1 MADTPAMSFE
11 QVLRRDGDDL
21 YRLAILLAPDPGTA
35 GEALVRTA
43 RRFQHVASVD
53 ARVVAAVI
61 MEHLPVEHTPF
72 RRQAIPAW
80 ARSPVDRPDVAP
92 VLAAVARL
100 PRAQRLALG
109 MAALR
114 SFEPAEH
121 DPGRDPAS
129 LARRG
134 AVRDALLALAP
145 DLAPDA
151 DLDAFDAEQAPETC
165 RATRAA
171 IVLGEAVAHADPAV
185 RGHLALC
192 ESCRAVARDW
202 RNIATRAEYTVR
214 DALRTVRLSD
224 ELAARVLAAATPDT
238 RSPVRRFLAGP
249 WARRALLPLAVLVLV
264 ALLVWPRRNPE
275 AGGVVA
281 PVPSLPL
288 SELVTR
294 AEQSLY
300 VPAPGEGIWRG
311 SYLIRWT
318 FADQTYANLRGDLW
332 IDRDRGQHRVQLV
345 HQQGGGPYEFQ
356 LFDRNGQAW
365 YALTPAYGA
374 PSGGTVDRDAPL
386 RIWIM
391 AAPEIQPRLLQARL
405 NSGAWAV
412 PRAYLLQA
420 RSAELRSWGRRQ
432 SDDGAQLEVIGFRGT
447 SLLGLPPD
455 APGAG
460 DAGATILLAID
471 VTSGTLREI
480 RELVGPV
487 DGEQV
492 SRMVWMYEGGREVDA
507 RDEIA
512 TFSIAFAWNG
522 EGTFVERQGI
532 AAPEFPLIA
541 PDQVIPFEHTPGA
554 AFLLPDPP
562 PGTTAALLS
571 SAASNGGYVVTYHGP
586 GRRLSITIE
595 QGSRRRPLEPL
606 RGPDVEQAMAGAYP
620 VTLLPGPGWR
630 YQASVNLTQQ
640 WPGYVAQ
647 VRAQGYTRAELLAT
661 LASLDRMTPER
672 YRAQAALFAG

>member
-1 MADTPAMSFE
+1 MADTPAISFE
-11 QVLRRDGDDL
+11 QVLRRYGDDL
-21 YRLAILLAPDPGTA
+21 YRLATLLAPDPGAA
-35 GEALVRTA
+35 GEALVRAA

-53 ARVVAAVI
+53 ARAVAAAI
-61 MEHLPVEHTPF
+61 MEHLPAERALF
-72 RRQAIPAW
+72 RRQAVPAW
-80 ARSPVDRPDVAP
+80 ARLPVDQPDVAS
-92 VLAAVARL
+92 VLTAVARL

-114 SFEPAEH
+114 SFEPVEH
-121 DPGRDPAS
+121 DPAYDPAD
-129 LARRG
+129 LAWRS

-145 DLAPDA
+145 DLAPGT
-151 DLDAFDAEQAPETC
+151 DLDAFDVERAPEAC

-171 IVLGEAVAHADPAV
+171 LLLGEAVARADPAV

-192 ESCRAVARDW
+192 ELCRAAARDW
-202 RNIATRAEYTVR
+202 RHLATRAEHTLR
-214 DALRTVRLSD
+214 DALRAVRLPD
-224 ELAARVLAAATPDT
+224 ELAARALAAATPDT
-238 RSPVRRFLAGP
+238 RSPVRRLLADP
-249 WARRALLPLAVLVLV
+249 WTMRALLPLAVLALV
-264 ALLVWPRRNPE
+264 ALLIWPRSSPE
-275 AGGVVA
+275 AEGTRA
-281 PVPSLPL
+281 PAPSLPL
-288 SELVTR
+288 SELVAR

-311 SYLIRWT
+311 SYLIRWM
-318 FADQTYANLRGDLW
+318 FADQTYAILRGDLW
-332 IDRDRGQHRVQLV
+332 IDRERGQHRVQLV

-356 LFDRNGQAW
+356 LIDRNGQAW

-374 PSGGTVDRDAPL
+374 LPGGMVDRDAPL

-391 AAPEIQPRLLQARL
+391 ADPEIQQRMLQARL

-420 RSAELRSWGRRQ
+420 RSAELQSWGRRQ

-471 VTSGTLREI
+471 ATTGALREI
-480 RELVGPV
+480 RELIGPA

-492 SRMVWMYEGGREVDA
+492 SRTVWMFDGGREVDA
-507 RDEIA
+507 RDDIV
-512 TFSIAFAWNG
+512 TFGIAFAWNG
-522 EGTFVERQGI
+522 AGTFIEREGI
-532 AAPEFPLIA
+532 GAPEFPLIA
-541 PDQVIPFEHTPGA
+541 PGEVIPFEQTPGA

-571 SAASNGGYVVTYHGP
+571 STVSNGGYAAMYHGP

-595 QGSRRRPLEPL
+595 QVSRRRPLEPL
-606 RGPDVEQAMAGAYP
+606 SGPDVEQATAGAYP
-620 VTLLPGPGWR
+620 VTLQPGPGWR
-630 YQASVNLTQQ
+630 YQALVDLTRQ

-647 VRAQGYTRAELLAT
+647 VSAQGYTRAELLAT
-661 LASLDRMTPER
+661 LASLERMTPER
-672 YRAQAALFAG
+672 HRAQAALFAG